1 MKFVLKVICIAS
13 SKTDQKVSLYMQEFE
28 DM

>member
-1 MKFVLKVICIAS
+1 MKFVLKAICIAS